1 MKVVTVY
8 FDEKPIYRKLKEIF
22 MNSYQEVMPDT
33 ELVVIEPGRQKR
45 KKYSHKL
52 DTAVG
57 FIAAANYVV
66 QQEEPCIVVDIDIL
80 WLRDVTDVFKQEF
93 DLAVTV
99 RDTKARYNTGFWAYT
114 PHARKA
120 VVQWKVYTEYY
131 AENLERLHDEIWQHG
146 GIDQIALRDTIKTN
160 PELAVL
166 ELPCREWNAEQSSW
180 ASVDDSTRLLHI
192 KSRLRQVVDGKTI
205 DDPVIN
211 RLAKMALKYTEE
223 NYAKK
228 KNKKSA
234 DN

>member
-22 MNSYQEVMPDT
+22 VNSYREVMPGT
-33 ELVVIEPGRQKR
+33 ELVILEPGKQKR
-45 KKYSHKL
+45 KKYNHKL

-57 FIAAANYVV
+57 FITAANYVI
-66 QQEEPCIVVDIDIL
+66 QQGGSCIVVDIDML
-80 WLRDVTDVFKQEF
+80 WIKSVLDVFKQEF

-99 RDTKARYNTGFWAYT
+99 RDCKAKYNTGFWVYT

-120 VVQWKVYTEYY
+120 VVQWKVFTDYY
-131 AENLERLHDEIWQHG
+131 AENLDRLHDEIWQHG
-146 GIDQIALRDTIKTN
+146 GIDQIALHDTIKTS
-160 PELAVL
+160 PELKVL
-166 ELPCREWNAEQSSW
+166 ELPCREWNAEQTTW
-180 ASVDDSTRLLHI
+180 NEVDGSTRLIHI
-192 KSRLRQVVDGKTI
+192 KSKLRQAVGGKDI

-211 RLAKMALKYTEE
+211 RMAKTALKYTEE

-228 KNKKSA
+228 KNKKST